1 MDFFG
6 KDKLSR
12 LDEERQRRRQQRAEE
27 ALRRLEEVGKQT
39 QQLVANHSTA
49 TQTSGP
55 NEAVDASGRRPG
67 GLSRVLFEQ
76 ATAGGDKKRG
86 KKLDPRS
93 LLTEGEKALAKID
106 GAMAAI
112 KSSVVDATG
121 AGLRGGL

>member
-39 QQLVANHSTA
+39 QQLAANHATTTQQTA
-49 TQTSGP
+49 QQAT
-55 NEAVDASGRRPG
+55 DASGRRPG

-76 ATAGGDKKRG
+76 ATDGKKDRR
-86 KKLDPRS
+86 KNKLDPRN
-93 LLTEGEKALAKID
+93 LLNESQKALAQID
-106 GAMAAI
+106 GAMSTI

-121 AGLRGGL
+121 AGL